1 MNEALRS
8 SDRRQIQKPS
18 GVSLAWR
25 GEDWQHPGRDQPDQ
39 RGGER
44 GTTTCLKYRPHCA
57 LALRAR
63 PRAQAHAHIHT
74 RTHTHPPLTHT
85 HIYIH
90 THTHTHRHR
99 HTHSHTHTHT
109 HRHTHT

>member
-44 GTTTCLKYRPHCA
+44 VTTTCLKYTPHCA
-57 LALRAR
+57 LALTPRTHAR
-63 PRAQAHAHIHT
+63 THAHMHTHTHT
-74 RTHTHPPLTHT
+74 RTHTHMHT
-85 HIYIH
+85 HARTQSENTRCH
-90 THTHTHRHR
+90 
-99 HTHSHTHTHT
+99 HSQTANESYQFLSW
-109 HRHTHT
+109 